1 LLSFKHDGFY
11 LDLDV
16 DEYNLDVI

>member
-1 LLSFKHDGFY
+1 MAGTVATYQY

-16 DEYNLDVI
+16 DEL